1 MKTIVKIAVIST
13 MALGLSLTAYAEQK
27 NSLSEYEVT
36 NTAQFKCAQDTITI
50 DFINKKQNNAALVTM
65 EGDTVP
71 NLLVNVIAA
80 SGEKYVGGIYE
91 LWIQGDNAMLT
102 NLMNDPENAAD
113 CQIIPAK

>member
-1 MKTIVKIAVIST
+1 MKAIIKTAVIST
-13 MALGLSLTAYAEQK
+13 VALGLSLTAYAEQK

-36 NTAQFKCAQDTITI
+36 NTAQFKCAQDTIKI

-91 LWIQGDNAMLT
+91 LWIQGDDAMLT
-102 NLMNDPENAAD
+102 NFMTDPENATD

>member
-1 MKTIVKIAVIST
+1 MNKIVKIIAVST
-13 MALGLSLTAYAEQK
+13 IALGLGLTANAEQK

-36 NTAQFKCAQDTITI
+36 NTAQFKCAQDTIKI

-65 EGDTVP
+65 EGDVVP

-102 NLMNDPENAAD
+102 NLMTNPENAID

>member
-1 MKTIVKIAVIST
+1 MKAIVKIAVIST
-13 MALGLSLTAYAEQK
+13 VALGLSLTAYSEQK
-27 NSLSEYEVT
+27 SPLSEYEVT
-36 NTAQFKCAQDTITI
+36 NTAQFKCAQDTITV

-65 EGDTVP
+65 EGDVVP

-102 NLMNDPENAAD
+102 NLMNDPENATD
-113 CQIIPAK
+113 CQIIPTK